1 MTKSTVWIGEAEEE
15 ILFSVMPATLT
26 LHPGPGLW
34 GPLLSLIK
42 PVLGDM
48 RCEN

>member
-1 MTKSTVWIGEAEEE
+1 MTKSTPWIGEAEGE
-15 ILFSVMPATLT
+15 ILFSVMQAALI

-42 PVLGDM
+42 PVLGGR